1 MTSNRATMLLQAKL
15 VGVSNYTDAVSTL
28 TAGDVVDITHEP
40 TNEYDANAMV
50 VSKNGQTVGYLARDV
65 AQKVINKDTQRVFLG
80 AVTYVTEH
88 EGTTV
93 GGYIQFS
100 TLAGYLTP
108 PLQPTTTKEEG
119 TMSRFRIDDAV
130 TSQGAEGW
138 ERGLNSVRQFRL
150 PANSAV
156 TIVPL
161 TDYKTG
167 EEDGGW
173 LSFREVKAFGGVRIG
188 NEVVNLPGRLLTFPA
203 QDFIIVT
210 GRDGGLKRQS
220 ITDPLMER
228 IEPSKFESKRP
239 RNAADDWHPPRHAR
253 PKDVTYLNCVFIS
266 GKLEEGERA
275 KYNPKKGDHIILSMA
290 TTWYEDWK
298 RVMERDRKKN
308 ADYSPA
314 GRLWTLK
321 IIGSFDSGNL
331 ALEADDEL
339 GEPIPLPDVIN
350 LDDLVEGMRR
360 DVEAWVDAL
369 DGVATATFDASLPS
383 TSASPKEVA
392 ADVNEAKAD
401 VDEYESLIAD
411 SPNDWSEE
419 VPATLKKMLVAIGV
433 QVKATAKPAELR
445 ELAAEHEPALLAW
458 MAENR
463 NPRAGAAA

>member
-1 MTSNRATMLLQAKL
+1 MLLRAKL

-28 TAGDVVDITHEP
+28 TAGDVVDIAHEP
-40 TNEYDANAMV
+40 TNKYDANAMV
-50 VSKNGQTVGYLARDV
+50 VSKDGQTVGYLARDV
-65 AQKVINKDTQRVFLG
+65 AQKVIKKDTQRVFQG

-88 EGTTV
+88 EGITV

-100 TLAGYLTP
+100 TLAGYFTP
-108 PLQPTTTKEEG
+108 LLQPNTTTQEEE
-119 TMSRFRIDDAV
+119 TMSRHRIDDAV

-138 ERGLNSVRQFRL
+138 ERGLSSVRQFRL
-150 PANSAV
+150 PSNSAV
-156 TIVPL
+156 TIIPL

-173 LSFREVKAFGGVRIG
+173 LSFREVKAFGGVRLGKEI
-188 NEVVNLPGRLLTFPA
+188 VNLPGRLLTFPA

-220 ITDPLMER
+220 VTDLLLER

-239 RNAADDWHPPRHAR
+239 RNAADDWQPPRHTR

-266 GKLEEGERA
+266 GKLLEGERA

-298 RVMERDRKKN
+298 RVIERDRKKT

-314 GRLWTLK
+314 GRMWTLK

-339 GEPIPLPDVIN
+339 GEPIPLPDVVN
-350 LDDLVEGMRR
+350 LDDLVDGMRR
-360 DVEAWVDAL
+360 NIEAWVDAL
-369 DGVATATFDASLPS
+369 DGVATATFDTSLPS
-383 TSASPKEVA
+383 TSTSPKEVA
-392 ADVNEAKAD
+392 ADVEEANAD
-401 VDEYESLIAD
+401 VEEYESLIAD
-411 SPNDWSEE
+411 TATDWSQE

-433 QVKATAKPAELR
+433 PVKAGTKPAELR
-445 ELAAEHEPALLAW
+445 SLATEHEPALLAW
-458 MAENR
+458 MEEHR
-463 NPRAGAAA
+463 NPRSVTAD

>member
-1 MTSNRATMLLQAKL
+1 
-15 VGVSNYTDAVSTL
+15 
-28 TAGDVVDITHEP
+28 
-40 TNEYDANAMV
+40 
-50 VSKNGQTVGYLARDV
+50 
-65 AQKVINKDTQRVFLG
+65 
-80 AVTYVTEH
+80 
-88 EGTTV
+88 
-93 GGYIQFS
+93 
-100 TLAGYLTP
+100 
-108 PLQPTTTKEEG
+108 
-119 TMSRFRIDDAV
+119 MSRFRIGDAV

-138 ERGLNSVRQFRL
+138 ERGLNNVRQFRL

-173 LSFREVKAFGGVRIG
+173 LSFREVKAFGGVRVG
-188 NEVVNLPGRLLTFPA
+188 NEIVNLPGRLLTFPA

-228 IEPSKFESKRP
+228 IKPSKWELKRP
-239 RNAADDWHPPRHAR
+239 RNAPDDWQPPRHAR

-275 KYNPKKGDHIILSMA
+275 KYNPKKGDHIILSMS

-298 RVMERDRKKN
+298 RMIERDRKKD

-369 DGVATATFDASLPS
+369 DGVATATFDSFAASF
-383 TSASPKEVA
+383 ASSK
-392 ADVNEAKAD
+392 ADADAAKAD
-401 VDEYESLIAD
+401 ADAANDAVDEFESSIAD
-411 SPNDWSEE
+411 TATDWSDE

-433 QVKATAKPAELR
+433 TVKPGTKPAELR
-445 ELAAEHEPALLAW
+445 ALATEHESALLSW
-458 MAENR
+458 VEENR
-463 NPRAGAAA
+463 NPRALAH